1 MVRDLLI
8 GMLIMVIIVA
18 VLAGV
23 LYGIQTVRNKASEEV
38 WNNGVCSVCD
48 QRFIPYA
55 ISNGV
60 KCYVC
65 YGCGAEVTRYY

>member
-1 MVRDLLI
+1 MVKNLLI

-18 VLAGV
+18 ILGGA
-23 LYGIQTVRNKASEEV
+23 LYGAQTIRNKTSEEV
-38 WNNGVCSVCD
+38 WNNGICMVCD

-55 ISNGV
+55 ISGGV

-65 YGCGAEVTRYY
+65 YGCGAEVSRY